1 MRSASSFEPLLFFH
15 KRLEHA
21 LHLVIDRLL
30 APRAGVLFEIAYLYI
45 FAGIYPAQGR
55 LKLAGDELEEGRFA
69 RCVRADEAYLIAL
82 SRLQSSRPKTAC
94 ARRTPYQD
102 SVRLKLP
109 FVISDPCFKDLCF
122 SVYFVVTAVCGNEN
136 AAAL

>member
-1 MRSASSFEPLLFFH
+1 MQSVLLGDERVDVAMPRFDEIRELFEPLLFFH

-30 APRAGVLFEIAYLYI
+30 APRAGVLLEIAYLYI

-82 SRLQSSRPKTAC
+82 SDFKAH
-94 ARRTPYQD
+94 ARKQR
-102 SVRLKLP
+102 
-109 FVISDPCFKDLCF
+109 
-122 SVYFVVTAVCGNEN
+122 
-136 AAAL
+136 ALAELHIKILYA